1 MSVSKGSSVSRDFP
15 LFHTDLIP
23 TYVCTDKREHSYK
36 PSKNKFTITNEHPD
50 FLKLDGMK
58 EEGYRNPYLDE
69 IVKVDRSECYKLI
82 DTSRRQLNLINFINS
97 NPRYNQNPNILKY
110 ITNAEKKEINRKR
123 EQVIKEKIKI
133 KERNLTQ
140 EYESINNQPKRD
152 RILNSLKNYIPKLD
166 YKMGRTIDYSKPL
179 QTEYQV
185 DNRLYSLRNGIKPK
199 KDGMLKKYN
208 FFFDSKKSAY
218 LKNFNDYKISEAQQ
232 RDLEKGLVYQRKPS
246 LKYNIFKRSN
256 DIVSPPPFR
265 GESWGSFHENF
276 YTIENNRNQF
286 RIKGGLF
293 SEFSDKNKNVISL
306 NKRELREKIQKEMDL
321 RKSLKNNNI
330 KLESIN
336 NSNNNNAFLHK

>member
-1 MSVSKGSSVSRDFP
+1 MSVSKSGSVSRDFP

-23 TYVCTDKREHSYK
+23 IYVCTDKREHSYK
-36 PSKNKFTITNEHPD
+36 PSKNTFTVTNEHPD

-69 IVKVDRSECYKLI
+69 IVKVDRSEYYKLI
-82 DTSRRQLNLINFINS
+82 DTSRRQLNFINFINS
-97 NPRYNQNPNILKY
+97 NPRYSQNPKILKY
-110 ITNAEKKEINRKR
+110 ITNAESKEINRKR
-123 EQVIKEKIKI
+123 EQIIQDKIKI
-133 KERNLTQ
+133 KERNLSQ
-140 EYESINNQPKRD
+140 ENDTINNQPRRD
-152 RILNSLKNYIPKLD
+152 KILNSLKNYIPRLD
-166 YKMGRTIDYSKPL
+166 YKMGRSIDYSKPL

-185 DNRLYSLRNGIKPK
+185 QKKFNSLRDGIEAK
-199 KDGMLKKYN
+199 KDSMLKKYN
-208 FFFDSKKSAY
+208 FFYDSKKSAY

-256 DIVSPPPFR
+256 DIISPPPYR

-276 YTIENNRNQF
+276 YTIQNNKNQF

-321 RKSLKNNNI
+321 RKSLKINKDQNINNTNNI
-330 KLESIN
+330 NDFPS
-336 NSNNNNAFLHK
+336 